1 MSIENKLAVPT
12 LSMPETTYTV
22 PEASRQLQSDPKTI
36 TIRLWS
42 TGQEMD
48 ALRASGSSNLN
59 FEILQRAVIAID
71 GTPVEQAT
79 DFMGSWSPKMRQ
91 LAAEAIN
98 RLSLPTDKERS
109 DFFESA
115 VTKVR

>member
-1 MSIENKLAVPT
+1 MSENKLAVES

-22 PEASRQLQSDPKTI
+22 PEDSRQLQTDPKKL

-48 ALRASGSSNLN
+48 ALRAAGGSNLN
-59 FEILQRAVIAID
+59 YEILQRSVIAID
-71 GTPVEQAT
+71 DSPVDQGS
-79 DFMGSWSPKMRQ
+79 DFMGKWSPKMRQ

-109 DFFESA
+109 DFFASA